1 MMGLRECLNAL
12 KIQKPFYWGRFSKKK
27 TKNTAILNAGD
38 VQPTSNL
45 ESRNPNLQVE
55 IAIVFSK
62 VHPIL
67 VR

>member
-27 TKNTAILNAGD
+27 TKNSYLNAGD

-62 VHPIL
+62 EHPIL

>member
-12 KIQKPFYWGRFSKKK
+12 NIQKPFYWCRFSKKK
-27 TKNTAILNAGD
+27 TKNSYLNAGD

-45 ESRNPNLQVE
+45 ESRNLNFQVE
-55 IAIVFSK
+55 ITMIFSK
-62 VHPIL
+62 EHPIL